1 MEVNRLMLMLAVEEV
16 WASYSLKGRKGKM
29 ALEQLPGGNAISA
42 VLSKVRASV
51 TVYIYMFYVMFGK
64 AEQFVSIF
72 IFIKCCQP

>member
-1 MEVNRLMLMLAVEEV
+1 MGLLQPQGSEGEDGPGATSN
-16 WASYSLKGRKGKM
+16 S
-29 ALEQLPGGNAISA
+29 LPGGNAISA